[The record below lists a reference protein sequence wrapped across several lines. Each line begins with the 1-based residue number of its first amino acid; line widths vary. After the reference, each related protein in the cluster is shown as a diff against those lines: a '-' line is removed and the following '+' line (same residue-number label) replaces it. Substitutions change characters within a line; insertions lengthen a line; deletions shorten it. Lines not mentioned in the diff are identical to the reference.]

1 MADSGARRRWYVV
14 PVLVLVVWLL
24 VRGGQGAE
32 PTDASRAAPSGAPS
46 APSADAAGAPA
57 VPAPSNG
64 PSNDSSSAPPG
75 DPSASA
81 SGGSGGPQVPPA
93 GAYDPADLAP
103 QVRTHAGRAGVDPR
117 LLMAILYNE
126 AYKPHDP
133 DWERAWQRYKPDA
146 SFGVANMH
154 RAAFDETKRRHG
166 FADRRWEEL
175 PDDRDLAVRAAAWHL
190 HDLAAQLPARWSA
203 TYSKDELLAL
213 GYNAGSGN
221 MLAFARGA
229 RPGSQAQSYL
239 DRLHANWAA
248 AGKAVSGR

>member
-1 MADSGARRRWYVV
+1 MADSGVRRRWYVV
-14 PVLVLVVWLL
+14 PVLILAVWLL
-24 VRGGQGAE
+24 VRGGQGAD
-32 PTDASRAAPSGAPS
+32 PPDGPRAAPSGVPSAASESASASDGPTGPDASGAPPS
-46 APSADAAGAPA
+46 AP
-57 VPAPSNG
+57 
-64 PSNDSSSAPPG
+64 
-75 DPSASA
+75 A
-81 SGGSGGPQVPPA
+81 SGGSGGPHTPSA

-103 QVRTHAGRAGVDPR
+103 QVRTHAVRAGVDPR

-175 PDDRDLAVRAAAWHL
+175 PDDRDLAVEAAAWHL
-190 HDLAAQLPARWSA
+190 HDLAARLPAQRSA
-203 TYSKDELLAL
+203 TYTKDELLAL
-213 GYNAGSGN
+213 GYNTGSGN

-229 RPGSQAQSYL
+229 HPGSQAQSYL
-239 DRLHANWAA
+239 DRLRANWVA
-248 AGKAVSGR
+248 AGKAVSGRP